1 MPSHPRKLFFDIE
14 TIPAPKQL
22 EPRLKELY
30 EMKKAKKAARGGSG
44 SGGSGGSGGGGG
56 GAAYSQSPQ
65 SFAGFLRMTSL
76 DGSFGRICCLAYAVD
91 DGEVQAFA
99 GDEREIL
106 EGFWAQATPGTRFI
120 GHNVFDF
127 DLPFVIKRSRILG
140 VRPSVMP
147 SLARY
152 RSHPVYDTMHEWT
165 GWGRSSVS
173 LHALSV
179 ALGLPTSKDGIDG
192 SQVADHF
199 AAGKLDEIVEYC
211 KKDVALT
218 RQVYQRMTFDDTIPE
233 PSFGR

>member
-1 MPSHPRKLFFDIE
+1 MPRTGTTPRKLFFDIE

-30 EMKKAKKAARGGSG
+30 EQKKAKKAARAAQGSG
-44 SGGSGGSGGGGG
+44 SRGNASPQG
-56 GAAYSQSPQ
+56 PQ
-65 SFAGFLRMTSL
+65 SFSAYLRMTSL
-76 DGSFGRICCLAYAVD
+76 DGSFGRICCLAYAID
-91 DGEVQAFA
+91 DGEVQALA
-99 GDEREIL
+99 GDERSIL
-106 EGFWAQATPGTRFI
+106 EGFWAQTTPSTRFV

-179 ALGLPTSKDGIDG
+179 ALGLPTSKDDIDG
-192 SQVADHF
+192 SQVADYF

-218 RQVYQRMTFDDTIPE
+218 RQVYGRMTFDDSIPE